1 MMSRRALADTT
12 VYLIFF
18 LLCFIPT
25 NIFFI
30 DGIDSLVLMVVTPL
44 LLFYSLK
51 RYSNYLKNKEIS
63 LYLCWFI
70 WLVIT
75 CITAVRPSASFQLL
89 KTISGGVM
97 LSLIYYMLAH
107 EKKLIPY
114 LYTGYIVILLAEIY
128 YANTTFVGEAL
139 GTDIRANDVK
149 LNANGLAY
157 MTFYSLCSIYVLGE
171 LEIDKRLST
180 IVRVGFFFMIFV
192 TVYVALITASR
203 QVLPIALSAWLL
215 LFFRRYVKNMNAPR
229 ALLIVLLVIVG
240 YYLYSHVFESL
251 YSDSLLA
258 TRTER
263 TDNTDTRYLV
273 IVEALEIC
281 SNNLLVGVGPGNFVH
296 LSRYGIFTH
305 NSYAEILVSCGVL
318 GLILYLLIIINF
330 LKNQIK
336 RYRRTKDALFY
347 SFFLIGLIWA
357 IYNILYVFYVGVY
370 LIPFLFLLM
379 GHSDCLY
386 REKYSKQISV
396 R

>member
-1 MMSRRALADTT
+1 MSRRSLADTT

-25 NIFFI
+25 NVFFI
-30 DGIDSLVLMVVTPL
+30 DGIDSIVLTVITPL
-44 LLFYSLK
+44 LFFYSLK
-51 RYSNYLKNKEIS
+51 RYSVYLRNKEIL
-63 LYLCWFI
+63 LYLCWYI

-97 LSLIYYMLAH
+97 MSLIYYMLSH
-107 EKKLIPY
+107 EKRLIPY
-114 LYTGYIVILLAEIY
+114 LYIGYIVILIAEIY
-128 YANTTFVGEAL
+128 YANTTFVGEEL

-157 MTFYSLCSIYVLGE
+157 MTFYSLCSIYILGD
-171 LEIDKRLST
+171 LDIGKKIT
-180 IVRVGFFFMIFV
+180 FVFRVGFFFMIFV

-203 QVLPIALSAWLL
+203 QVLPIVLSAWLL
-215 LFFRRYVKNMNAPR
+215 LFFRRYVKKINASR
-229 ALLIVLLVIVG
+229 LLLIVVLIIAG
-240 YYLYSHVFESL
+240 YYLYSHVFESI

-273 IVEALEIC
+273 IVEALEV
-281 SNNLLVGVGPGNFVH
+281 SANNLLVGIGPGNFVH
-296 LSRYGIFTH
+296 LSKYGIFTH

-318 GLILYLLIIINF
+318 GLILYLSIIINF
-330 LKNQIK
+330 LKKQIK
-336 RYRRTKDALFY
+336 RYRRTKDALFF
-347 SFFLIGLIWA
+347 SFFLIGIIWA
-357 IYNILYVFYVGVY
+357 IYNLVYVFYVGVF